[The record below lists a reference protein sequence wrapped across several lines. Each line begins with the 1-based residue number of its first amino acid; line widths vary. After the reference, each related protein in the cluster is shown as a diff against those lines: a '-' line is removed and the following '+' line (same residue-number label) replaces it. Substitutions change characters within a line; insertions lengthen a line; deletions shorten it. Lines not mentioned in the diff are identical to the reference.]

1 MNLKI
6 LNELKPN
13 VLQYLPYGVTTLEIK
28 IDGDIDEL
36 IGYICPFKI
45 ADRQKKLF
53 VGFADESED
62 FLYFGVREVRQD
74 LSLQIQMLVGDCI
87 FKSCIKENLLI
98 YKVLLYAIVRQK
110 SQSVT

>member
-6 LNELKPN
+6 LNEFKPN

-28 IDGDIDEL
+28 IEGDMDEL
-36 IGYICPFKI
+36 LGYICPIKT

-62 FLYFGVREVRQD
+62 FLVIWGAGSEAG
-74 LSLQIQMLVGDCI
+74 LNLQIRMLVGDCI
-87 FKSCIKENLLI
+87 FKSCIKENPLI
-98 YKVLLYAIVRQK
+98 YKVLLYAIVKQK
-110 SQSVT
+110 NQSVT